1 MTTNAYLIY
10 WSSEGLESVTAIG
23 QYEQIDVENTL
34 RILKDE
40 DPLRNPVNTIIQT
53 MILRAR
59 FNSHRHYELYAITAM
74 EGITGSDI
82 EGMFEAAPNEAA
94 KTIRNI
100 GVKLY
105 SDRVVKKR
113 VVIE

>member
-10 WSSEGLESVTAIG
+10 WCSEGLESVTPIG
-23 QYEQIDVENTL
+23 QYEQIDVDNTF
-34 RILKDE
+34 RILQDQ
-40 DPLRNPVNTIIQT
+40 DPVRNPVNTIIQT

-59 FNSHRHYELYAITAM
+59 YNSHRHYELYAITAVD
-74 EGITGSDI
+74 GIMGPDI
-82 EGMFEAAPNEAA
+82 ERMFELDPNQAAQV
-94 KTIRNI
+94 IRKI

-105 SDRVVKKR
+105 SDRAVKSR

>member
-1 MTTNAYLIY
+1 
-10 WSSEGLESVTAIG
+10 
-23 QYEQIDVENTL
+23 
-34 RILKDE
+34 
-40 DPLRNPVNTIIQT
+40 

>member
-1 MTTNAYLIY
+1 MTTNAYLVY
-10 WSSEGLESVTAIG
+10 WSSEGLESVTPVG
-23 QYEQIDVENTL
+23 HYEQIDVENTF
-34 RILKDE
+34 RILNNE
-40 DPLRNPVNTIIQT
+40 DPIRNPVNTLIQT

-59 FNSHRHYELYAITAM
+59 YNSHRHYELYAITAM
-74 EGITGSDI
+74 DGITGPDI

-105 SDRVVKKR
+105 SDRAVKKR

>member
-1 MTTNAYLIY
+1 MTNNAYLIY
-10 WSSEGLESVTAIG
+10 WSSEGLESVTPIG
-23 QYEQIDVENTL
+23 QYEQIDIDNTF
-34 RILKDE
+34 RILQDQ
-40 DPLRNPVNTIIQT
+40 DPVRNPVNTIIQT

>member
-10 WSSEGLESVTAIG
+10 WSSEGLESVTPVG
-23 QYEQIDVENTL
+23 QYEQIDMDNTF
-34 RILKDE
+34 RILQDQ
-40 DPLRNPVNTIIQT
+40 DPVRNPVNTIIQT

-59 FNSHRHYELYAITAM
+59 FNSHRHYELYAITAAD
-74 EGITGSDI
+74 GITGPDI
-82 EGMFEAAPNEAA
+82 EGMFNTDPNAAA
-94 KTIRNI
+94 KLIRSL

-105 SDRVVKKR
+105 SDRADKKR

>member
-1 MTTNAYLIY
+1 MTTNAYLVY

-40 DPLRNPVNTIIQT
+40 DPLRNPVNTMIQT